1 MAEYSLN
8 KKICLYLI
16 TSFSFASAIINLK
29 NKLITTL
36 TLTRSMDHIAM
47 Q

>member
-1 MAEYSLN
+1 MAKYSLN

-16 TSFSFASAIINLK
+16 TSFIASATINLK
-29 NKLITTL
+29 NKLRTTL
-36 TLTRSMDHIAM
+36 TPTKSVDHIAM